1 MAARADGGRM
11 TSHPGSGRAGFE
23 YVVLRC
29 VPRVDREEFV
39 NVGVVVYC
47 QQAEFLEAR
56 CLVDADRLSALDAEV
71 DVDAVCSALRAVEA
85 VCRGDESTGEAGRA
99 PMGTRFGFVKAPRS
113 TVVQPGPVHG
123 GSTADPAAELSHL
136 LQRLVG

>member
-1 MAARADGGRM
+1 MSAPGRR
-11 TSHPGSGRAGFE
+11 TGFQ

-29 VPRVDREEFV
+29 VPRVVREEFV

-47 QQAEFLEAR
+47 QQADFLEAR
-56 CLVDADRLSALDAEV
+56 CHVDRGRLLALDPAV

-85 VCRGDESTGEAGRA
+85 VCRGDASAGEAGRA

-123 GSTADPAAELSHL
+123 GTTGDPAAELDHL
-136 LQRLVG
+136 LDRLVR

>member
-1 MAARADGGRM
+1 MSARM
-11 TSHPGSGRAGFE
+11 GFQ

-39 NVGVVVYC
+39 NVGVVLYC
-47 QQAEFLEAR
+47 QRAEFLRAR
-56 CLVDADRLSALDAEV
+56 CQVDADRLLALDPEV
-71 DVDAVCSALRAVEA
+71 DVAAVRSALAAVEA
-85 VCRGDESTGEAGRA
+85 VCAGAEAAGAAGLA

-123 GSTADPAAELSHL
+123 GTTDDPGQQLDHL
-136 LQRLVG
+136 LDRLVT

>member
-1 MAARADGGRM
+1 MSSAGAS
-11 TSHPGSGRAGFE
+11 TSPRVPFQ

-47 QQAEFLEAR
+47 QEARLLEAR
-56 CLVDADRLSALDAEV
+56 CHLGEGWLTALWPGLDLAAVRSALT
-71 DVDAVCSALRAVEA
+71 AVEA
-85 VCRGDESTGEAGRA
+85 VCRGDASAGAAGAA

-123 GSTADPAAELSHL
+123 GTTADPEREPDHL
-136 LQRLVG
+136 LDRLVR

>member
-1 MAARADGGRM
+1 MSAGIGRM
-11 TSHPGSGRAGFE
+11 PFQ

-39 NVGVVVYC
+39 NVGVVLFC
-47 QQAEFLEAR
+47 QQADFLQAR
-56 CLVDADRLSALDAEV
+56 CHVEESRLRALDPRLDPA
-71 DVDAVCSALRAVEA
+71 AVRRALAFVEA
-85 VCRGDESTGEAGRA
+85 VCRGAGAAGAAGQA

-123 GSTADPAAELSHL
+123 GTTSDPEREIDHL
-136 LQRLVG
+136 LDRLVR